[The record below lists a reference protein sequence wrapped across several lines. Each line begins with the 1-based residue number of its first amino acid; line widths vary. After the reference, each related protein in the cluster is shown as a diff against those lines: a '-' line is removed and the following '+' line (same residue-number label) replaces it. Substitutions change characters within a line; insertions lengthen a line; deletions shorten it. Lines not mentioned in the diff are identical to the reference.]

1 MRLTASALSRA
12 ESCIGSVVLPP
23 VREAGTYAA
32 SGQAVDDFIRIGKTE
47 GREAALAQAPAEM
60 LRYLAALPLEKIP
73 DGVECQ
79 VAFAY
84 NALTGEVRRIPSR
97 STGYPEDMGE
107 EWIFGSTD
115 LTGMRPGRAFVWD
128 VKWGEYSTGRD
139 PETDLQLGLYAVCA
153 AKLAGV
159 DECETG
165 FARADWKADLVP
177 ETTVLDEWQL
187 AAMEERIRGIWRE
200 QQKYRPDPLIVLSER
215 ASRALPLSVGDH
227 CTYCPARR
235 NCPAQMQPVQ
245 LALAGRLTELAGAAL
260 PTLDEAR
267 ERIEALTL
275 VDMGRLY
282 ERLDAAADYI
292 AMLKGILR
300 EHARVEPL
308 PLAGGKE
315 LREVQWGTQKVSPE
329 AQARIEAVK
338 EQCRVEGLIQT
349 IKAPQVRPM
358 KARK

>member
-12 ESCIGSVVLPP
+12 EQCIASCILPV
-23 VREAGTYAA
+23 VRESGAYAA
-32 SGQAVDDFIRIGKTE
+32 TGQAVDDFIRIGKTVS
-47 GREAALAQAPAEM
+47 RDAALAQAPADM
-60 LRYLAALPLEKIP
+60 LGYLSALPLEKIP
-73 DGVECQ
+73 DGAEYQ

-84 NALTGEVRRIPSR
+84 NALTGEVRRIASR
-97 STGYPEDMGE
+97 QQGYPEDMPP

-115 LTGMRPGRAFVWD
+115 IVGMRADVALVWD
-128 VKWGEYSTGRD
+128 IKWGEYSTGRD

-187 AAMEERIRGIWRE
+187 AAMEERIRGIWRR
-200 QQKYRPDPLIVLSER
+200 QQATAPAE
-215 ASRALPLSVGDH
+215 APLSVGDH

-245 LALAGRLTELAGAAL
+245 LALAGRLNELAGAAL
-260 PTLDEAR
+260 PALEEAR

-275 VDMGRLY
+275 ADMGRLY
-282 ERLDAAADYI
+282 ERLDAAEDYLK
-292 AMLKGILR
+292 MLRGIIR
-300 EHARVEPL
+300 EHARSEPL
-308 PLAGGKE
+308 PLPNGKE

-349 IKAPQVRPM
+349 VKAPQVRPM